1 MFILNVTTKVSHDV
15 AQTWLEW
22 MKQEHIPALIKTGCF
37 LEATILFLVESSDE
51 EGLTYAVQYKAK
63 NKADYD
69 RYMEEF
75 SKGFREQASQKWGD
89 RIISFRTLM
98 EIVH

>member
-15 AQTWLEW
+15 ADSWLAW
-22 MKQEHIPALIKTGCF
+22 MKAEHIPALIKTGCF
-37 LEATILFLVESSDE
+37 LEATILFLVENTDD
-51 EGLTYAVQYKAK
+51 EGLTYAVQYKAQ

-69 RYMEEF
+69 RYIESF
-75 SKGFREQASQKWGD
+75 SQAFRDEAAKKWGD

-98 EIVH
+98 EIVK